1 MNGTFYG
8 AWPALVTPFTS
19 EDTVNVKV
27 VRDLVE
33 YHLDKKVAG
42 FYVCGRTGQGLAMSV
57 AERQLVAETIIE
69 QVRNRVPVI
78 IHIGAMA
85 VQDALILAR
94 HARQS
99 RADGI
104 SSIIPPYYENIEQ
117 IHACFQMIA
126 EAGGDLPF
134 FPYIFGPIN
143 ALELMRQLMDIPTVW
158 GTKYTAPNM
167 FEFKQII
174 ELRQDNWYI
183 FSGMDEQCVFA
194 RMSGSVGNIG
204 STLNFMPGVYRKIHE
219 CVINDDLAQALEWQ
233 SKANKVTEVL
243 IAHGFMGAAT
253 EMMRLLGFDCGR
265 ARLPHFPLRAEKR
278 EALQAALHSVEFEQ
292 LTQM

>member
-1 MNGTFYG
+1 MSGTFYG

-27 VRDLVE
+27 VRDLLD

-57 AERQLVAETIIE
+57 AERQLVAETVIE
-69 QVRNRVPVI
+69 HVHNRVPVI

-85 VQDALILAR
+85 VQDAVILAR

-99 RADGI
+99 GADGI
-104 SSIIPPYYENIEQ
+104 SSIIPPYYENLTQ
-117 IHACFQMIA
+117 IHACFRMLA

-143 ALELMRQLMDIPTVW
+143 ALELMRQLMDIPTVS

-194 RMSGSVGNIG
+194 RMSGSSGNIG

-219 CVINDDLAQALEWQ
+219 CVINGDLAQAFEWQ

-243 IAHGFMGAAT
+243 IDYGFMGAVT
-253 EMMRLLGFDCGR
+253 EVMRLLGFDCGR
-265 ARLPHFPLRAEKR
+265 VRLPHFALKEEKR
-278 EALQAALHSVEFEQ
+278 EALQTALRSVEFEQ